1 MLCSRKI
8 SKLEI
13 SWRWFEG
20 GFKTTVW
27 LLGWCINKRGDV
39 NLAPLST
46 SLLSKKRSRQYI
58 ICWDAYQ
65 KTYYFYVVQVQQ
77 HINKN
82 ISNWLNSERMVNT
95 FSFILSVQCSAPNR
109 DKKEHTKR
117 ILAYEQWC
125 NIIWPGCMCEHKV
138 TCAGV
143 VMMESSFL
151 AISLVHTWCSVTV
164 VEKRKGKAH

>member
-1 MLCSRKI
+1 MEPSYTQVCLDVMLTEN
-8 SKLEI
+8 KLEI

-39 NLAPLST
+39 NLPPLSS

-65 KTYYFYVVQVQQ
+65 KTYYFYVVQAQQ

-109 DKKEHTKR
+109 DKK
-117 ILAYEQWC
+117 
-125 NIIWPGCMCEHKV
+125 NIQKGSWLMSSGV
-138 TCAGV
+138 TLSGLVACASIKLHAL
-143 VMMESSFL
+143 E
-151 AISLVHTWCSVTV
+151 
-164 VEKRKGKAH
+164 